1 MNNLLHNKQKMII
14 IDAPVNSR
22 YCSEFMTEL
31 PKGIVD
37 KHETGV
43 GLSAMALEDSYPYI
57 LAVPTIEIIRNK
69 VAQYPNERRDEKIF
83 GFYGSI
89 NPKELLS
96 YIKETKIPKIMVT
109 YDSFHKVSGL
119 IKSTRDNYRVLVDEF
134 SDLLDAYSYRDKAI
148 DHLLNALKDF
158 DYVSY
163 ISATPIKSEYYPEA
177 LKGLDEYQINWGE
190 YTKVKVERKKT
201 NKPYQL
207 ACNIIESYKAASDE
221 GVLMPNGLYSNSAY
235 FFVNSVNSIVNII
248 DAASLTPSEVRVIC
262 ANNKPNE
269 SKLDLFK
276 IETALSPE
284 KKFNFITS
292 TAFKGCDFYSETG
305 VVYIVSNTQNKN
317 TLISIDTDIRQIAG
331 RIRTLSNPF
340 RTEIY
345 HIFNTDVS
353 LLSQEEFNELIQ
365 TKVDQTNNLLSL
377 YHKGNESEQKAFLID
392 WENKTKYGYSDDN
405 YISKNQKGELEFNHY
420 MMLND
425 KRRWEVSSNVYRD
438 GLSVRGAYI
447 EAGFELSNDQDFVN
461 IQNENSFIN
470 KITNNSFKSNCI
482 TYIENEYER
491 TYLGN
496 RFPLIKESFTKLGAD
511 RIRALSYSPEKLMN
525 ELKFKNVDIQECIK
539 SEVSRLIVPNQIYTF
554 NELKSIINDIYSRLN
569 INKKGKAT
577 DLLQYCESKTK
588 SLRLDGKIV
597 KVVEILSL

>member
-1 MNNLLHNKQKMII
+1 MTKII
-14 IDAPVNSR
+14 NAPINSR

-31 PKGIVD
+31 PKGIVN

-43 GLSAMALEDSYPYI
+43 GASVLALEDQNPYI

-69 VAQYPNERRDEKIF
+69 IDQYPNERRNEKIF
-83 GFYGSI
+83 GFYGGI
-89 NPKELLS
+89 NPKELTK
-96 YIKETKIPKIMVT
+96 YIKEVDIPKIMVT
-109 YDSFHKVSGL
+109 YDSFHKVVAL
-119 IKSTRDNYRVLVDEF
+119 LKENKNKYRILVDEF

-148 DHLLNALKDF
+148 DHLLTSVKDF
-158 DYVSY
+158 EYVTY
-163 ISATPIKSEYYPEA
+163 ISATPIKPEYYPES
-177 LKGLDEYQINWGE
+177 LKGLDEYEINWGE

-207 ACNIIESYKAASDE
+207 ACNIIEAYKAAGDL
-221 GVLMPNGLYSNSAY
+221 GVLMPNGYYSKSAY

-248 DAASLTPSEVRVIC
+248 DAADLRPSEVRVIC
-262 ANNKPNE
+262 ADNKANQ

-276 IETALSPE
+276 IEKALDPE

-345 HIFNTDVS
+345 HIFNTDAS
-353 LLSQEEFNELIQ
+353 LLSKEEFDELIQ

-392 WENKTKYGYSDDN
+392 WENKSKYGYSDDN
-405 YISKNQKGELEFNHY
+405 YISKNSEGELYFNYY

-425 KRRWEVSSNVYRD
+425 KRRWEVSSDVYRD
-438 GLSVRGAYI
+438 GLSVRTAYV

-470 KITNNSFKSNCI
+470 KITKNSFKSNCI
-482 TYIENEYER
+482 NYIDNENER
-491 TYLGN
+491 TYLGD
-496 RFPLIKESFTKLGAD
+496 RFPLIKESYEKLG
-511 RIRALSYSPEKLMN
+511 PEKMKAVNYLPDKLMN
-525 ELKFKNVDIQECIK
+525 ELKFINVDIQQCIK
-539 SEVSRLIVPNQIYTF
+539 DELARLLPVGECYPLS
-554 NELKSIINDIYSRLN
+554 ELKNILNDIYSRLH
-569 INKKGKAT
+569 ISKKGKAIEIAN
-577 DLLQYCESKTK
+577 YGYIKFKTI
-588 SLRLDGKIV
+588 RLNGKFV
-597 KVVEILSL
+597 KVAEIISF

>member
-1 MNNLLHNKQKMII
+1 MTII
-14 IDAPVNSR
+14 IHAPANSR

-31 PKGIVD
+31 PKGIIN

-43 GLSAMALEDSYPYI
+43 GASVLALEDQHPYI
-57 LAVPTIEIIRNK
+57 VAVPTIEIIRNK
-69 VAQYPNERRDEKIF
+69 VAQYPNERRSEKIF
-83 GFYGSI
+83 GFYGGIS
-89 NPKELLS
+89 PKELLS

-109 YDSFHKVSGL
+109 YDSFHRVSDV
-119 IKSTRDNYRVLVDEF
+119 IKSTRNNYRILVDEF

-148 DHLLNALKDF
+148 DHLLTALKDF

-163 ISATPIKSEYYPEA
+163 ISATPIKPEYYPEV

-207 ACNIIESYKAASDE
+207 ACNIIESYKAAGEE
-221 GVLMPNGLYSNSAY
+221 GVLMPNGLYSHSAY

-276 IETALSPE
+276 IETALAPE

-305 VVYIVSNTQNKN
+305 VVYIISNTQNKN

-331 RIRTLSNPF
+331 RIRTLNNPF

-345 HIFNTDVS
+345 HIFNTDAS
-353 LLSQEEFNELIQ
+353 LLSQEEFDELIQ

-392 WENKTKYGYSDDN
+392 WENKTKYGYSNDN
-405 YISKNQKGELEFNHY
+405 YISKNQEGELEFNYY

-425 KRRWEVSSNVYRD
+425 KRRWEISSNVYRD
-438 GLSVRGAYI
+438 GLSVRSAYVD
-447 EAGFELSNDQDFVN
+447 AGFDLINDQDFIN
-461 IQNENSFIN
+461 IQNENSFIS
-470 KITNNSFKSNCI
+470 KITSNSFKSNCLS
-482 TYIENEYER
+482 YIENENER

-496 RFPLIKESFTKLGAD
+496 RFPLIKESYTKLGAE
-511 RIRALSYSPEKLMN
+511 RMKALNYIPDKLMN
-525 ELKFKNVDIQECIK
+525 ELKFKNVDIQQCIK
-539 SEVSRLIVPNQIYTF
+539 DELIRLISIGESYPLSD
-554 NELKSIINDIYSRLN
+554 LKTILNDIYSRLH
-569 INKKGKAT
+569 ISKKGKAV
-577 DLLQYCESKTK
+577 DIANYGEVKFKTI
-588 SLRLDGKIV
+588 RQNGKFV
-597 KVVEILSL
+597 KVAEIIAF

>member
-1 MNNLLHNKQKMII
+1 MII
-14 IDAPVNSR
+14 IDAPANSR

-31 PKGIVD
+31 PQGIVD

-43 GLSAMALEDSYPYI
+43 GASVLALEDQHSYI
-57 LAVPTIEIIRNK
+57 ITVPTIEIIRNK
-69 VAQYPNERRDEKIF
+69 VEQYPNSRRDEKIF
-83 GFYGSI
+83 GFYGGV
-89 NPKELLS
+89 NPKELIY
-96 YIKETKIPKIMVT
+96 YIRETKIPKIMVT
-109 YDSFHKVSGL
+109 YDSFHKVSAL
-119 IKSTRDNYRVLVDEF
+119 IKSTRSNYRILVDEF

-148 DHLLNALKDF
+148 DLLLTALKDF
-158 DYVSY
+158 HYVTY
-163 ISATPIKSEYYPEA
+163 ISATPIKPEYYPEC

-207 ACNIIESYKAASDE
+207 ACNIIESYKASGDE
-221 GVLMPNGLYSNSAY
+221 GVMMPNGLYSHSAY

-262 ANNKPNE
+262 ANNRPNE

-292 TAFKGCDFYSETG
+292 TAFKGCDFYSESG
-305 VVYIVSNTQNKN
+305 VVYIISNTQNKN

-340 RTEIY
+340 RAEIY
-345 HIFNTDVS
+345 HIFNTDAS

-377 YHKGNESEQKAFLID
+377 YRKGNESEQKAFLID

-405 YISKNQKGELEFNHY
+405 YISKNQEGDLEFNYY

-438 GLSVRGAYI
+438 GLSVRSAYI
-447 EAGFELSNDQDFVN
+447 SAGFELSNDQDFVN
-461 IQNENSFIN
+461 IQNESSFIS
-470 KITNNSFKSNCI
+470 KITSNSFKSNCFS
-482 TYIENEYER
+482 YIENEHER

-496 RFPLIKESFTKLGAD
+496 RFPLIKESYTKLGTE
-511 RIRALSYSPEKLMN
+511 RMKALNYIPDKLMN
-525 ELKFKNVDIQECIK
+525 ELKFKNVDIQQCIK
-539 SEVSRLIVPNQIYTF
+539 DELIRLVSTGESYPLSD
-554 NELKSIINDIYSRLN
+554 LKIILNDIYLRLH
-569 INKKGKAT
+569 ISKKGKAV
-577 DLLQYCESKTK
+577 DIANYGKVKFKTI
-588 SLRLDGKIV
+588 RQDGKFV
-597 KVVEILSL
+597 KVAEIVSF